1 MSSSDELAAIESD
14 LGGILKSSQ
23 RIKNDQQAYA
33 ILANLVTV
41 TSRINSAISSEG
53 SQAGS
58 ARSLTQVPSAPPGAI
73 ASLQDWIQQIKL
85 ALQALATFLKAAS
98 YTVGVSL
105 PLGLSVQITF
115 EV

>member
-14 LGGILKSSQ
+14 LGGILKSARS
-23 RIKNDQQAYA
+23 IKNDRQAYA
-33 ILANLVTV
+33 ILANLVAV
-41 TSRINSAISSEG
+41 TSRINTAISSG
-53 SQAGS
+53 ASQAGS
-58 ARSLTQVPSAPPGAI
+58 ARSLTPAPPAPPAAI
-73 ASLQDWIQQIKL
+73 ASLQGWIQKIKS
-85 ALQALATFLKAAS
+85 ALEALATFLKAAS